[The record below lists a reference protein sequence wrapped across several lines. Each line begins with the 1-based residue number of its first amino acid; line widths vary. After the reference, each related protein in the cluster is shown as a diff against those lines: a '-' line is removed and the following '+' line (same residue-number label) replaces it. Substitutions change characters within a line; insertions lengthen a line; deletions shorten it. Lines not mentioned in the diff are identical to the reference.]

1 MGALARARNRAA
13 QAAARARHHQE
24 PGARAAARTRPRPRS
39 RDREVMVMAEYRPYR
54 VANQRA
60 QARLTQVKL
69 ISVSSFI
76 GLALLI
82 NWMVTQHAARLF
94 GYSRALGPALIGGL
108 YAPWEWMLW
117 WSRWQGADQLEP
129 VWQICCRETAY
140 QLLGLSVLTA
150 ATIIIAR
157 PSIAWNGLRPA
168 WVSALGDYARRSRG
182 GPGRTPRVPATNG
195 ASVGCPDRSDETARA
210 PGRNLSGNLA

>member
-1 MGALARARNRAA
+1 
-13 QAAARARHHQE
+13 
-24 PGARAAARTRPRPRS
+24 
-39 RDREVMVMAEYRPYR
+39 MAEYRPYR

-108 YAPWEWMLW
+108 YAPWEWILW

-129 VWQICCRETAY
+129 VWEICCRETAY
-140 QLLGLSVLTA
+140 PLLGLAVLTA
-150 ATIIIAR
+150 ATVIIAR
-157 PSIAWNGLRPA
+157 HLLRGTA
-168 WVSALGDYARRSRG
+168 SDLHGSARWGDYARRSRG